1 MDMKRNNA
9 GIAKFL
15 YIIFLSLIG
24 VLIWLFFFRK
34 A

>member
-1 MDMKRNNA
+1 MNKKHQS

-24 VLIWLFFFRK
+24 VLVWLFFFRK